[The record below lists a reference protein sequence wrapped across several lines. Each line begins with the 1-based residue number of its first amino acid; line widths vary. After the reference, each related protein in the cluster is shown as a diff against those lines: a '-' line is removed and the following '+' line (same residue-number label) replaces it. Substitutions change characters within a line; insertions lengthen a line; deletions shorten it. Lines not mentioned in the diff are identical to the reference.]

1 MMKNGTAPLQL
12 LPATIPTKLMEI
24 TKRTQTAAS
33 LRAAS
38 DITNALVARC

>member
-12 LPATIPTKLMEI
+12 LPATTPTELMGI
-24 TKRTQTAAS
+24 IKGTQTAAS